1 MRCSLACAFKG
12 SKTKVLLCF
21 KRSAKENYYSSGEA
35 LSFKKDIHSGKACER
50 CLITISTFK
59 EHHEEKN

>member
-1 MRCSLACAFKG
+1 
-12 SKTKVLLCF
+12 VLLCF